1 MNVIVVRVIAVLTL
15 GLFTTPLVA
24 AAQQAGKVYQIGYLT
39 AGVRA
44 RSSGPYNQLFEQVL
58 REHGWVTGK
67 NLVITYRFAEE
78 KYDRLPALAAELV
91 RLEPQVIVAV
101 PMASVKAAKGATS
114 TIPIVMW
121 GVANPIG
128 EGLITNFARPGG
140 NVTGFTGATS
150 FETLPKLLQLLRE
163 AVPGARRIAFLWNP
177 ANQAALPAVK
187 TVKEAARML
196 GVDLQVVGARPPEEL
211 EPAFRAM
218 AQARADALLI
228 YGDTAFVPYFGRLAD
243 LSLRHHLPTMCH
255 GSGYAK
261 AGGLMNYSVNVT
273 DTVRQVAGYVDRI
286 LRGANPGELP
296 VEQPTKFEFVI
307 NLKTAKALGVT
318 IPPSLLLQVDQAIE

>member
-1 MNVIVVRVIAVLTL
+1 MNVTVVKVIAVLTL
-15 GLFTTPLVA
+15 GLFTMPLVA
-24 AAQQAGKVYQIGYLT
+24 AAQQAGKVYQIGYLS
-39 AGVRA
+39 AGIRA
-44 RSSGPYNQLFEQVL
+44 GGPSFQLFEQVL
-58 REHGWVTGK
+58 RERGWVTGK

-91 RLEPQVIVAV
+91 RLEPQLIVAV
-101 PMASVKAAKGATS
+101 PMASVRAAKGATS

-121 GVANPIG
+121 GVSNPIG

-140 NVTGFTGATS
+140 NVTGFTGTTS

-196 GVDLQVVGARPPEEL
+196 GVDLQVVDARPPEEF

-228 YGDTAFVPYFGRLAD
+228 YGDITFAPYLGRLAD
-243 LSLRHHLPTMCH
+243 LSLRHRLPTMCH
-255 GSGYAK
+255 DGGYAK
-261 AGGLMNYSVNVT
+261 AGGLMNYSVNVA

-307 NLKTAKALGVT
+307 NRKTAKALGVT
-318 IPPSLLLQVDQAIE
+318 IPPSVLLQADQAIE